1 MAKSLRE
8 QLGKRMRAAD
18 GSRQLVFGGPEAEKA
33 FAENQLL
40 QQQLMT
46 QGAPQALADARTEA
60 ANLLQQNLDRQQ
72 SQQQFE
78 RTARQDELSQQGRLA
93 LDQQRQADSR
103 DEAIADLRLRN
114 RSQRFNELDRQNQAT
129 RLAKQLELQENQYE
143 QRRQDSQFSQNIQ
156 IGKSAE
162 SLLAEARKMKLSP
175 EGEKELA
182 RLSSVYRSISRERG
196 SMRPAQYESLMQ
208 DWLNDFEQANLSQ
221 YGLQSKPLSERVKEQ
236 FERVN
241 IGGRDYEV
249 FVDEDGRLQV
259 NAAREDKDVEST
271 GNYASLQER
280 IANVASDP
288 AVRQK
293 VIESALAQIRARVG
307 DETYNPTVSELQN
320 EMLSVL
326 KSQQAIQT
334 MFDRMQMPVD
344 APATGIPTPAGAV
357 SSLPDVPDM
366 PKTYDV
372 FFDENGKLQLTPS
385 RNEDEIASPSDGMTQ
400 PVRNLNQSSDSGSSG
415 KGALNRASE
424 ITDLNMNDYLF
435 GGNEDDNTSSASD
448 APDYKNLKTA
458 EELETFSADQD
469 FSSIL
474 SKLGWK
480 DPKGYRNTKRRL
492 TEQADKDFYRAAKG
506 QSEPISDEQV
516 DELQTIMQ
524 EDLPDFIKSP
534 SYKKLQEAVDKNATT
549 DFEFRPDLLFD
560 ARHIT
565 KMIQAGIDN
574 PLEKLTQGL
583 IESLES
589 GQDHIANS
597 LASGARNQEFLA
609 APIYPRSSFENKPAE
624 DLPLVWFDEKGM
636 MYRRSP
642 SDKKPKNPYPYPKYG
657 AFRDE

>member
-326 KSQQAIQT
+326 KSQQAIQD

-344 APATGIPTPAGAV
+344 APATGVPTPAGA
-357 SSLPDVPDM
+357 
-366 PKTYDV
+366 
-372 FFDENGKLQLTPS
+372 
-385 RNEDEIASPSDGMTQ
+385 
-400 PVRNLNQSSDSGSSG
+400 GSSVP
-415 KGALNRASE
+415 E
-424 ITDLNMNDYLF
+424 TTDLNMNDYLF
-435 GGNEDDNTSSASD
+435 GGNEDDIASPSD
-448 APDYKNLKTA
+448 GMTQPYQNLKEP
-458 EELETFSADQD
+458 EELDSFTKLDQN
-469 FSSIL
+469 FKSIL
-474 SKLGWK
+474 ANLGWA
-480 DPKGYRNTKRRL
+480 DPEGYRKAESLKRL
-492 TEQADKDFYRAAKG
+492 KKQSDKDFYNAAKG
-506 QSEPISDEQV
+506 QSEPLKEEQV
-516 DELQTIMQ
+516 EELRTIME
-524 EDLPDFIKSP
+524 EDLPEFIDSLN
-534 SYKKLQEAVDKNATT
+534 YKKLQEAVYSAGE

-560 ARHIT
+560 ARHIS

-574 PLEKLTQGL
+574 PLEKLTEGL
-583 IESLES
+583 IESLQT